1 MDHAHWGLIAVAFVL
16 GLVLTFALMIRRVK
30 REVPV
35 STTGAAAAG
44 GAAGLA
50 GGRSGAESE
59 PPTAKIATAEERPTT
74 KISTTEE
81 APTTK
86 MPAAG
91 AAAAGAAASKAS
103 KAGSES
109 KTTKMPVVTDAPYG
123 AGSARAG
130 ADGSGPSG
138 WLVKGNEDSKLYH
151 TPDSPSYEQ
160 TVAEVWFKDEQSAVQ
175 AGFAPWHKGKEE
187 K

>member
-1 MDHAHWGLIAVAFVL
+1 MDHAHWGLMALAFVL
-16 GLVLTFALMIRRVK
+16 GLVLTFSLMIRRVK

-35 STTGAAAAG
+35 VKSARLGAAAGTASG
-44 GAAGLA
+44 T
-50 GGRSGAESE
+50 GGRSDAESE
-59 PPTAKIATAEERPTT
+59 SPTKKIATAEQ
-74 KISTTEE
+74 

-86 MPAAG
+86 MSATDEAPTAGSGSETTEMPAA
-91 AAAAGAAASKAS
+91 
-103 KAGSES
+103 
-109 KTTKMPVVTDAPYG
+109 TDAPYG

-160 TVAEVWFKDEQSAVQ
+160 TAAEVWFKDEESAVQ
-175 AGFAPWHKGKEE
+175 AGFSPWHKGTK
-187 K
+187 